1 MLVLLLLG
9 QLLAQLQKAVV
20 VLTQEQCFIKQAPY
34 YCDNIAFWNV
44 SSQKM
49 LDSWHW
55 EESWSW
61 SKCNSFPD
69 TPLLYSF
76 EAVTLVCHVCPYYKT
91 GWFRGQQSRHHAS

>member
-9 QLLAQLQKAVV
+9 QLLAQLQKAVA

-34 YCDNIAFWNV
+34 YCDIGFWNV
-44 SSQKM
+44 SSQKV

-69 TPLLYSF
+69 TPSF
-76 EAVTLVCHVCPYYKT
+76 TPLKLWH
-91 GWFRGQQSRHHAS
+91 